1 MQNSNRKVFDSL
13 VSRTKIYLVIILILL
28 IIISVEN
35 FRIFPMAILV
45 YAIIVGYTYYA
56 NKKRKSEISETLQD
70 LTLTVDT
77 AAKTSL
83 INSPFPL
90 IILETDGNII
100 WRSTKFT
107 TEFANIDI
115 NTYLNDL
122 IVDIKDE
129 IESGRN

>member
-13 VSRTKIYLVIILILL
+13 VSRTKIYLIIILILL

-35 FRIFPMAILV
+35 FKIFPISILI

-90 IILETDGNII
+90 LMAETNGNII
-100 WRSTKFT
+100 WKNAKFVQ
-107 TEFANIDI
+107 EFNNCDI
-115 NTYLNDL
+115 NNYLNKL
-122 IVDIKDE
+122 LK
-129 IESGRN
+129 